1 MSPPTQVGDRVLLA
15 ALDGGEPSTVEYR
28 GQVGGYAVVVGA
40 DGYQFMVPIE
50 RISAQPPKQA
60 RAAALT
66 VALGDQE

>member
-1 MSPPTQVGDRVLLA
+1 MSPPMQVGDRVLLA

-40 DGYQFMVPIE
+40 DGYQFMVLVE

-66 VALGDQE
+66 ATLGGGR